1 MFLNVQEKG
10 LKVPVGSGRELKVP
24 EGAGKRFLKVQG
36 MV

>member
-1 MFLNVQEKG
+1 MFLKVQGKG